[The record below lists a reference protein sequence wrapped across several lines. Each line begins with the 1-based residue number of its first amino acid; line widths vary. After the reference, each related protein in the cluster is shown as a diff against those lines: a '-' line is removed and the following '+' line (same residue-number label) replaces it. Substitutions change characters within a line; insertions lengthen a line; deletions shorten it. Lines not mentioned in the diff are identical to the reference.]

1 MIISFS
7 AILTF
12 IPYHILQKK
21 KKWPKMFLL
30 FSKTLL
36 YFLLN
41 YTLFATL
48 EENVSCLKYFKIL
61 GASIAYM
68 TCPSVPKICEAMLKA
83 CCI

>member
-12 IPYHILQKK
+12 IPYHLLQKTK
-21 KKWPKMFLL
+21 LAQMFLL
-30 FSKTLL
+30 FAKTLL

-61 GASIAYM
+61 GASIAYV

>member
-12 IPYHILQKK
+12 IPYHLLQKTK
-21 KKWPKMFLL
+21 LAQMFLL
-30 FSKTLL
+30 FAKTLL